1 MASFFFLLL
10 NKKLEE
16 NRSAMPSGRQQ
27 HKTIVENTFK
37 LTHKTIKR
45 KKTLFILYHKCVVS
59 LRIGAKAYLSKNKK
73 TLLQT

>member
-1 MASFFFLLL
+1 MHLNYSGFGNTFDSVGFFFFLLL

-27 HKTIVENTFK
+27 HKTIAENTFK

-45 KKTLFILYHKCVVS
+45 KKNFVYI
-59 LRIGAKAYLSKNKK
+59 IP
-73 TLLQT
+73 